1 MRRFAMMSG
10 INSNLLRKAV
20 LSIAPVAILGATPL
34 NAQWG
39 QPNGYYDDYDRALR
53 HHQRDEK
60 RALREHQREERWSYG
75 DSWALR
81 QHQREER
88 RELKHHQR
96 HERSDD
102 DFNGSYD
109 RSYSRRGWYEDRRY

>member
-1 MRRFAMMSG
+1 MRFG
-10 INSNLLRKAV
+10 INRNLLSKAV
-20 LSIAPVAILGATPL
+20 LWIFPVALLSATAAY
-34 NAQWG
+34 AQA
-39 QPNGYYDDYDRALR
+39 QSYGYYDDYDHALR

-60 RALREHQREERWSYG
+60 HALRDHQREERWYYG

-96 HERSDD
+96 HERGYD
-102 DFNGSYD
+102 DFNRFYD
-109 RSYSRRGWYEDRRY
+109 RHGYSSRGRYEDRRYW